1 MIKLNVFG
9 AAILV
14 SALFTGTSLAQSQ
27 EDATTPPQTDRVA
40 PAPTID
46 TDEDGTPDAWD
57 QRGDGRADSWDL
69 DGDGRPDVFDRDGDG
84 EADEPEQK
92 NSAAKSNVQRGQFF
106 KPWVHL
112 LG

>member
-1 MIKLNVFG
+1 MTKYTAFG
-9 AAILV
+9 IAILV
-14 SALFTGTSLAQSQ
+14 GALLAAPSLAQS
-27 EDATTPPQTDRVA
+27 EDEATTPPQTDRAA
-40 PAPTID
+40 PVPTID

-92 NSAAKSNVQRGQFF
+92 NGAANPNVQRRQFL
-106 KPWVHL
+106 KSWVHL